1 VTFLSPLL
9 GVWESTGECSG
20 NFTAVPALP
29 DTTGTYI
36 GSLTID
42 GYLDVS
48 DDGQSFIDDVPEMT
62 LTFRDAANTELVMAV
77 GALLP

>member
-9 GVWESTGECSG
+9 GVWESIGECSG

-29 DTTGTYI
+29 DATGTYI